1 MGTEGLRQRRFR
13 WQGPLHKALTAV
25 TTTAVVATMVL
36 AGSAGPASAGV
47 TSGSEKHRA
56 QAVRVTGDASG
67 VLHFSTTRLREGTI
81 SFRISTSNSNGNAV
95 TLFQLHRGVT
105 LAEFAADVQ
114 EEFSQDPATAAKG
127 TRDLVRDASF
137 FGLADV
143 QPGTPA
149 TATVNLEEGTYYA
162 FDVNT
167 GPPTA
172 SSVVRLR
179 VLDDRDE
186 DRRRAERDGGFDF
199 GRADHLARVS
209 LTSTDRFVVRGHL
222 PARGSVLVR
231 NVADTI
237 HFMALQPV
245 KAGTTDQQIQ
255 AYFDSGS
262 QDPPPFALPGP
273 GVAMDVLSPGQQLI
287 LSYSLPK
294 GTYVLLC
301 FVADDVT
308 GMPHALMGMHKVV
321 TLS

>member
-1 MGTEGLRQRRFR
+1 MGTEGPRKWRLRLAGSSR
-13 WQGPLHKALTAV
+13 KALTAV
-25 TTTAVVATMVL
+25 TTTTVMAAMVL
-36 AGSAGPASAGV
+36 VGPAGPASAEVNSGV
-47 TSGSEKHRA
+47 GEHRG
-56 QAVRVTGDASG
+56 QTVRVSGDTSG
-67 VLHFSTTRLREGTI
+67 VLHFSTTRVREGMV
-81 SFRISTSNSNGNAV
+81 SFRISTSNSNGSAV
-95 TLFQLHRGVT
+95 TLIQLHRGVS

-127 TRDLVRDASF
+127 TRDLNRDASF
-137 FGLADV
+137 YGLADV

-149 TATVNLEEGTYYA
+149 TATVNLEEGIYYA

-172 SSVVRLR
+172 KSVTRLK

-186 DRRRAERDGGFDF
+186 DRREQGDDFDHDGRG
-199 GRADHLARVS
+199 GHLARVS
-209 LTSTDRFVVRGHL
+209 LTSSDRFVVRGHL

-231 NVADTI
+231 NVSDTI

-245 KAGTTDQQIQ
+245 KAGTTDKQIQ
-255 AYFDSGS
+255 SYFDSGS

-273 GVAMDVLSPGQQLI
+273 GVAMDVLSPGHQLV